1 MKRLLLPLLLL
12 LLLLVL
18 LPPTAAA
25 QSSTAPLAQ
34 AIEAALRAFP
44 ARTSIYLKHVPTG
57 QELGVRQDES
67 FNSQSVIKI
76 PIMVRAFQLAE
87 QGKLSLDERVTIG
100 RADLRDGTGVFQ
112 YADLGLSPTI
122 RDLILQMIITSDN
135 TATDIMTTRVGGVDA
150 LNTWLDQSGYGM
162 RMINRGYEY
171 RRKLLARLDPRL
183 ATITAEET
191 TGLQYAM
198 SDNPVFEHYRP
209 LFTGERARWLDIV
222 RDPANRQRHRANQRA
237 LMVDDR
243 TIWLG
248 DITAREIGRM
258 LEAIE
263 REAIASPASSAAM
276 RTIMRR
282 QLAGSR
288 RLPHFVDVPV
298 AHKTGDSGN
307 IANDVGIL
315 YTRSGPVVIAVLASG
330 ITGSYGEAEDRI
342 GLIAKLVV
350 DHFDGPAPSQS
361 SERRRAIQPPNY
373 KPTPSPLT
381 PGILVGDMLYLS
393 GSTGGDPVSGQLVAG
408 GFEPELRQIMSNV
421 QVVLKEAGMTLADV
435 VSVTAY
441 LADMADFPRFNEL
454 YREYFTSTPLPAR
467 STVAVAGLA
476 RGARLE
482 LTMTA
487 VRSK

>member
-1 MKRLLLPLLLL
+1 MRTLT
-12 LLLLVL
+12 LLVAL
-18 LPPTAAA
+18 LIPGAAA
-25 QSSTAPLAQ
+25 GQASKAPLAQ
-34 AIEAALRAFP
+34 AIESALQGFP
-44 ARTSIYLKHVPTG
+44 ARTGFYLKHLKTG
-57 QELGVRQDES
+57 DEVAVRADES

-87 QGKLSLDERVTIG
+87 QGMLMLDARVTLG

-112 YADLGLSPTI
+112 YADPGLSPTI
-122 RDLILQMIITSDN
+122 RDLIQQMIITSDN
-135 TATDIMTTRVGGVDA
+135 TATDVMTTKVGGVEA
-150 LNTWLDQSGYGM
+150 LNAWLEQSGYRM

-171 RRKLLARLDPRL
+171 RRKLLARLDPRF
-183 ATITAEET
+183 ATLTAEET
-191 TGLQYAM
+191 TGLQYGM
-198 SDNPVFEHYRP
+198 TDNPLFEQYRP
-209 LFTGERARWLDIV
+209 LFAGDRAAWLDIV
-222 RDPANRQRHRANQRA
+222 RNPANRQKHRDNQRT
-237 LMVDDR
+237 LMVEDR

-263 REAIASPASSAAM
+263 RETIASPASATAM
-276 RTIMRR
+276 RTFMRR

-307 IANDVGIL
+307 IANDVGII
-315 YTRSGPVVIAVLASG
+315 YSRSGPIVIAFLATD

-342 GLIAKLVV
+342 GRIAQLVV
-350 DHFDGPAPSQS
+350 NHFDAPAQS
-361 SERRRAIQPPNY
+361 SDQKRAIQPPGY

-381 PGILVGDMLYLS
+381 PGILVGDTLYLS
-393 GSTGGDPVSGQLVAG
+393 GSTGGDPTTGQLVAG
-408 GFEPELRQIMSNV
+408 GFEPEMRQIMSNV
-421 QVVLKEAGMTLADV
+421 QTVLKEAGLSLADV

-441 LADMADFPRFNEL
+441 LADMSDFPRFNEI
-454 YREYFTSTPLPAR
+454 YREYFTTTPLPTR
-467 STVAVAGLA
+467 STVAVKDLA

-487 VRSK
+487 VRSR